1 MAYSAIDTESDDALP
16 VKTPTP
22 SPKASRGG
30 LAQDTEAMAGTR
42 KEKDFEN
49 PVPGADDAEDKV
61 HIDMTLDQNNY
72 ESDPQDIRTNDTVV
86 QSTNV
91 HVPEDVRDT
100 LGRNESQPGE

>member
-22 SPKASRGG
+22 SPKTGGGG
-30 LAQDTEAMAGTR
+30 LARGAGAMAGAGGG
-42 KEKDFEN
+42 EDFES
-49 PVPGADDAEDKV
+49 PVPGAGGAGDKV
-61 HIDMTLDQNNY
+61 HIDMTSDRNNY